1 MDGWQPFHRLMVIP
15 RREVLR
21 LRKMGNRYIIVS
33 TDADSVNMADVF
45 TLNESAAL
53 LWERAASAESFDE
66 NICEVLVENYGIDRE
81 TALRDTLSTLSQ
93 WKEYGL
99 VTE

>member
-1 MDGWQPFHRLMVIP
+1 MVIP

>member
-1 MDGWQPFHRLMVIP
+1 MDGWQPFHGLMVIP

-81 TALRDTLSTLSQ
+81 TALRDTLATLSQ

>member
-1 MDGWQPFHRLMVIP
+1 
-15 RREVLR
+15 
-21 LRKMGNRYIIVS
+21 MGNRYIIVS